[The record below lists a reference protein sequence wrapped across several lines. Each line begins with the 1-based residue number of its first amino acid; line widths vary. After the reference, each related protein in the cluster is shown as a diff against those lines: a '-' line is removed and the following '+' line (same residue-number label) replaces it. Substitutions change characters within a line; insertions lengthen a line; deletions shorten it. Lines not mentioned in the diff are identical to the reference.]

1 MSVGANSGTRTPA
14 WVAKLLDWPLT
25 AAVGR
30 MLLTLPFWYSGIV
43 KLLDFEAATQEASS
57 FGLNPAPLVAAA
69 TIVVQ
74 LLGSA
79 LIILRRWPWLG
90 AGALVVFVLMAIPVA
105 HPFWR
110 VEGAQRHYQLMW
122 VAEHMGLIGGL
133 VLAAVMGGKQVCSAG
148 GQPG

>member
-1 MSVGANSGTRTPA
+1 MTTTNTQGRKGEPG
-14 WVAKLLDWPLT
+14 WVAKLLDWPVT
-25 AAVGR
+25 AALGR
-30 MLLTLPFWYSGIV
+30 TLLTLPFWYSGIG
-43 KLLDFEAATQEASS
+43 KLMDFEAATQEAAG

-69 TIVVQ
+69 TIAVQ

-90 AGALVVFVLMAIPVA
+90 AGALAVFVLMAIPVA
-105 HPFWR
+105 HPFWQ

-133 VLAAVMGGKQVCSAG
+133 ILAAVMGQKGR
-148 GQPG
+148 